1 MQSDDD
7 RIPVSM
13 PGNPMPGGTMPGG
26 PSGTIPG
33 MPRRSDPLLGS
44 MLGSYRIVE
53 SIGGGGMGMV
63 YKAWQE
69 SMQRNVAIKVMK
81 PSLMAEPAVLQRF
94 QREAVT
100 ASRLS
105 HANIVTVHDF
115 QVTQDGT
122 VFLVMDYLQGCSLQ
136 DAIKETGGISVN
148 RFINI
153 FRQACDALEHAHKR
167 GVLHRDLKPANIMLV
182 VHDDTEDVVKVVDFG
197 VAKILTP
204 EGNMQKLTQ
213 TGEVFGSPVYMS
225 PEQCVG
231 EAIDARADVYA
242 MGIAMYESLTGILPL
257 IGKDIFET
265 IMKHKAE
272 MPKPFAEVRPDL
284 FIPESLE
291 AVIFHALAKEPE
303 DRPQSMAE
311 LKDELLSA
319 APNKQVLRTTEMR
332 PGSSGN
338 TYGKN
343 SGRVSRTHTLPP
355 SRSKIPP
362 PSGFNRDLQAA
373 PGPNLPLLIGGG
385 ILALVAVGVIAVF
398 SMGMFSKKNQP
409 AEVNTPAQPAPTKV
423 LTPPSVVPAV
433 KPVKTKQPSAPALKN
448 KVLRTPP
455 KRAPRAVEAGPEVE
469 HPTEIETAPVDE
481 QDRWMK
487 FRTRESH

>member
-1 MQSDDD
+1 
-7 RIPVSM
+7 
-13 PGNPMPGGTMPGG
+13 MPGGTMPGG

-33 MPRRSDPLLGS
+33 MQRRPDPLLGS
-44 MLGSYRIVE
+44 MLGSYKVVE
-53 SIGGGGMGMV
+53 PIGGGGMGMV

-100 ASRLS
+100 ASRLN

-136 DAIKETGGISVN
+136 EAIKETGGISVN

-231 EAIDARADVYA
+231 DAIDARADVYA

-265 IMKHKAE
+265 IMKHKCE
-272 MPKPFAEVRPDL
+272 MPKPFGEVRPDL

-319 APNKQVLRTTEMR
+319 APNKQGLRTTEMR
-332 PGSSGN
+332 PGSSAN
-338 TYGKN
+338 PYGKT
-343 SGRVSRTHTLPP
+343 SGRISRTHTLPP
-355 SRSKIPP
+355 STRSKTQPP
-362 PSGFNRDLQAA
+362 GGFGRDLQPA

-385 ILALVAVGVIAVF
+385 VLALIAIAVIAVF
-398 SMGMFSKKNQP
+398 SMGMFNKTNQP
-409 AEVNTPAQPAPTKV
+409 AAATTPAQPVVETKIA
-423 LTPPSVVPAV
+423 TPPPAVPAV
-433 KPVKTKQPSAPALKN
+433 KANKPKQSGAPTLKI
-448 KVLRTPP
+448 KVLRTTP
-455 KRAPRAVEAGPEVE
+455 KRAPRAVEAGPEIE

-487 FRTRESH
+487 FRTREFH